1 MVVEHLPSPEVA
13 QQYRVPTIW
22 NGNIDSLEGK
32 TMISTSA
39 EGPPS
44 AMITNVSIDKHS
56 GVISTCRIYG
66 GTLHGED
73 EVHLVGSKQKSRI
86 QQVGIFL
93 GAETIDTGKVPVGN
107 IAYVTGIKDA
117 TAGETLCS
125 VENKIEE
132 FEPIDHISE
141 PVVTIAIEAKNT
153 KDLPKLIE
161 VLRQVGKEDSTVK
174 IDINEAT
181 GEQLISGMGEL
192 HLEVIAN
199 RIRNDKH
206 LEITTSKPIV
216 VYRES
221 ILSNAGPVEGK
232 SPNKHNRFYLAVEPS
247 NKNVLNAIN
256 SGELKEGRIKSKEL
270 SKNFTDLGMDKEE
283 SKRVWDIHN

>member
-1 MVVEHLPSPEVA
+1 
-13 QQYRVPTIW
+13 
-22 NGNIDSLEGK
+22 
-32 TMISTSA
+32 MISTSA

-44 AMITNVSIDKHS
+44 AMITNVSIYKHS

-66 GTLHGED
+66 GTLHGGD
-73 EVHLVGSKQKSRI
+73 EVYLVGSKQKTRI
-86 QQVGIFL
+86 QQVGIYL

-125 VENKIEE
+125 IENKIEE

-141 PVVTIAIEAKNT
+141 TVVTIAIETKNT

-161 VLRQVGKEDSTVK
+161 VLRQVEKEDPTVK

-181 GEQLISGMGEL
+181 GEQMISGMGEL

-216 VYRES
+216 VYR
-221 ILSNAGPVEGK
+221 
-232 SPNKHNRFYLAVEPS
+232 
-247 NKNVLNAIN
+247 
-256 SGELKEGRIKSKEL
+256 
-270 SKNFTDLGMDKEE
+270 
-283 SKRVWDIHN
+283 

>member
-1 MVVEHLPSPEVA
+1 
-13 QQYRVPTIW
+13 
-22 NGNIDSLEGK
+22 
-32 TMISTSA
+32 MISTSA

-66 GTLHGED
+66 GTLHDGD
-73 EVHLVGSKQKSRI
+73 EVYHVGSKQKVRI

-93 GAETIDTGKVPVGN
+93 GAETIDMGKVPVGN

-141 PVVTIAIEAKNT
+141 PVVTIAIETKNT
-153 KDLPKLIE
+153 EDLPKLIE

-174 IDINEAT
+174 IDINEAK
-181 GEQLISGMGEL
+181 GEQLISDMGEL

-221 ILSNAGPVEGK
+221 ILSNAGSVERK
-232 SPNKHNRFYLAVEPS
+232 SPNKHNRFYLAVE
-247 NKNVLNAIN
+247 L
-256 SGELKEGRIKSKEL
+256 
-270 SKNFTDLGMDKEE
+270 
-283 SKRVWDIHN
+283 